1 MKSFW
6 AGFFKKAEAL
16 TGGGGLGPTGKGS
29 LYGEYEFDGPFE
41 MSTRLN
47 HGDPDAQPM
56 TDKTLL
62 DRERNPKDFGLG
74 VEGPVFQSDSNPH
87 LFY

>member
-1 MKSFW
+1 MKNFW

-29 LYGEYEFDGPFE
+29 LLGGYEFDGPFDMKTNISGE
-41 MSTRLN
+41 N
-47 HGDPDAQPM
+47 PKDQPT

-74 VEGPVFQSDSNPH
+74 VEGPVFQADSNPH

>member
-6 AGFFKKAEAL
+6 AGFIKRAEAT
-16 TGGGGLGPTGKGS
+16 TGGGGFSSSGKGS
-29 LYGEYEFDGPFE
+29 IYGEYEFDGPLSGNTQE
-41 MSTRLN
+41 SV
-47 HGDPDAQPM
+47 GDKGSQPM

-74 VEGPVFQSDSNPH
+74 LEGPVFQSDSNPH